1 MRRRYSRASAL
12 GGLVG
17 LIISVSIGVDV
28 AAAHPPGD
36 DQADV
41 EHAKED
47 LAGTSIEQIE
57 KQTLANA
64 AKIKKATGDTPGRQT
79 AEQRVANASVSAVAA
94 QDPGQG
100 GAWSPVVNT
109 DQAGKTGVVPIF
121 QAVLPNGKVLMWD
134 SVGQSA
140 PESMTNNTFT
150 RVQIWDPKANPAT
163 TVRKD
168 VPNYNIFCAGYTQL
182 ANGNVLVVGGNKN
195 AALDGIVQTHIFDWR
210 KEELGQQPWSRGPDM
225 AAERWYPAVQA
236 LGNNEAVI
244 VGGGPAVPEVYQ
256 TNKTLRRLTKAS
268 GYSDRLYPFLTTRPD
283 GKVQL
288 MGPPGQMNT
297 INTSGTGAITAT
309 QTRDN
314 INRTYGAFAT
324 YDVGRSSTGE
334 EYAKALVAGGGD
346 ITEGGQTHV
355 PTKTARVVNIKDSST
370 TVDATIPSMSVGRR
384 QHNLTILADGSV
396 LATGG
401 MSRATN
407 ANVDLNNPVFAAERW
422 DPSTKTWTV
431 LSSAARVRQ
440 YHSSATLLPDG
451 RVLTGGGGVCASC
464 VSAGYLQKNI
474 EYFEPP
480 YLFKKDGSGQKA
492 TRPVIDDVPSTA
504 TYGQDFE
511 ISSAQADSI
520 AKVGLVRLGA
530 ATHSQDQG
538 QRYVPLDIDVSDGTV
553 TATAPATS
561 NIAPAGYYM
570 LFIIDNAGV
579 PSVAKMIQVQH
590 KPPVKGASSDFD
602 GDGFS
607 DAVVAD
613 PYADPVVSSTPVA
626 DAGQVTVRYGNG
638 STLGGGDVDTL
649 VQGSGG
655 VGNTASAEDRFGSTV
670 AAADLDN
677 DGFTDLLVGTPYED
691 IGGRADSGLAQVIWG
706 SSGGL
711 GGGRASTQLTQSSFG
726 RTPAAGDQLGY
737 ALDASNELSADL
749 PMVAV
754 GVPGGNVSGQNDAG
768 WAGFFAAGLN
778 DPRAVDQDSAGIP
791 GAAEVGD
798 RFGEAITLGL
808 MAGTSS
814 RVDAAVGTPG
824 EDLGSGTSQITNSG
838 AFTIINDLYTGV
850 VAGQSYDQNS
860 PNVSGTAENNDAF
873 GKVLDSVRAG
883 NTTHVAVGIPSEDI
897 GSAADA
903 GSVQLFSSTGT
914 TMTPGVGLTQ
924 DITNVADTSEAGDQF
939 GRRLVLAPP
948 GLSDTKTRLAVS
960 APYEDISAAADA
972 GLVQSFPLDD
982 LGAEV
987 TYDQDKVIANT
998 QIEGSVA
1005 ANDHFGEG
1013 LGFVAGTAERSI
1025 LIGVP
1030 DDVEFSSGI
1039 VHVIPLPAGPP
1050 RSWRPGVGGVPST
1063 GADRFGGAA
1072 GGEVQQ

>member
-17 LIISVSIGVDV
+17 LILSLSIGVDV

-36 DQADV
+36 DQAGV
-41 EHAKED
+41 EHAKQD

-79 AEQRVANASVSAVAA
+79 AEQEVPNARVSAAAA

-100 GAWSPVVNT
+100 GAWSSPVNT

-134 SVGQSA
+134 SVGQTA
-140 PESMTNNTFT
+140 PESMPNNTFT
-150 RVQIWDPKANPAT
+150 RVQIWDPKTNPAT

-225 AAERWYPAVQA
+225 AAARWYPAVQA

-256 TNKTLRRLTKAS
+256 TNNTLRRLTNAS
-268 GYSDRLYPFLTTRPD
+268 GYSDRLYAFLTTRPD
-283 GKVQL
+283 GQVQL

-314 INRTYGAFAT
+314 INRTYGGFAT
-324 YDVGRSSTGE
+324 YDVGRSASGE
-334 EYAKALVAGGGD
+334 EYAKVLVAGGGD
-346 ITEGGQTHV
+346 ITEGGQTRV
-355 PTKTARVVNIKDSST
+355 PTKTARVVNVNGGST
-370 TVDATIPSMSVGRR
+370 TVNSTASMSVGRR
-384 QHNLTILADGSV
+384 QHNITVLADGSV

-422 DPSTKTWTV
+422 DPATGAWTV

-480 YLFKKDGSGQKA
+480 YLFKQDGSGQKA
-492 TRPVIDDVPSTA
+492 TRPVIEDAPSTA
-504 TYGQDFE
+504 IYGQDFE

-538 QRYVPLDIDVSDGTV
+538 QRYVPLDVDTEGDSI
-553 TATAPATS
+553 TATAPETS

-590 KPPVKGASSDFD
+590 KPSVKGASSDFD

-613 PYADPVVSSTPVA
+613 PYADPVVSSTPVV
-626 DAGQVTVRYGNG
+626 DAGQLTVLYGNS

-655 VGNTASAEDRFGSTV
+655 VGNTASAGDRFGTTV

-677 DGFTDLLVGTPYED
+677 DGYTDLLVGTPYED
-691 IGGRADSGLAQVIWG
+691 ISGQADSGLAQVIWG

-711 GGGRASTQLTQSSFG
+711 GEGKASTQLTQSSFG
-726 RTPAAGDQLGY
+726 RTAVAGDQLGY
-737 ALDASNELSADL
+737 ALDASNELSADS

-768 WAGFFAAGLN
+768 WTGFFAAGLN

-824 EDLGSGTSQITNSG
+824 EDLGSGTSQITNAG

-850 VAGQSYDQNS
+850 VAGQAYDQNS
-860 PNVSGTAENNDAF
+860 TNVPGTAENNDAF
-873 GKVLDSVRAG
+873 GQVMDSVRAG

-924 DITNVADTSEAGDQF
+924 DITNVADISEAGDQF

-960 APYEDISAAADA
+960 APYEDLPAGADA
-972 GLVQSFPLDD
+972 GLVQIFPLDD

-987 TYDQDKVIANT
+987 TYDQDKEIGGT
-998 QIEGSVA
+998 QIEGRAA

-1039 VHVIPLPAGPP
+1039 VHVLPLPSGPP
-1050 RSWRPGVGGVPST
+1050 RSWRPGVDGVPPT

>member
-1 MRRRYSRASAL
+1 MRRRYWRTSAL
-12 GGLVG
+12 AGLLGV
-17 LIISVSIGVDV
+17 ITSVSTGIGIAV
-28 AAAHPPGD
+28 AHPGD
-36 DQADV
+36 GDETDT

-47 LAGTSIEQIE
+47 LASTSIEKIE

-64 AKIKKATGDTPGRQT
+64 AKIKKATGDTPGRRT
-79 AEQRVANASVSAVAA
+79 AEQSVPNASISAAA
-94 QDPGQG
+94 AADAGQG
-100 GAWSPVVNT
+100 GAWSQVVNT

-134 SVGQSA
+134 SVGQGA

-150 RVQIWDPKANPAT
+150 RAQVWDPNASPPT

-182 ANGNVLVVGGNKN
+182 ANGNVLVAGGNKN

-210 KEELGQQPWSRGPDM
+210 KEELGQMPWSRGPDM
-225 AAERWYPAVQA
+225 AAARWYPAVQA
-236 LGNNEAVI
+236 LGNDEAVI
-244 VGGGPAVPEVYQ
+244 VGGGPTVPEVYQ
-256 TNKTLRRLTKAS
+256 TDGKLRRLSNAS
-268 GYSDRLYPFLTTRPD
+268 GYSDRLYAFLTTRPD
-283 GKVQL
+283 GQVQL
-288 MGPPGQMNT
+288 TGPPGQMNT

-314 INRTYGAFAT
+314 INRTYGGFAT
-324 YDVGRSSTGE
+324 YEVGDD
-334 EYAKALVAGGGD
+334 YAKVLVAGGGD
-346 ITEGGQTHV
+346 ITEGTQTHV
-355 PTKTARVVNIKDSST
+355 PTKTARVVNITGGST
-370 TVDATIPSMSVGRR
+370 TVDSTIASMSVGRR

-407 ANVDLNNPVFAAERW
+407 ANADLNNPVFAAERW

-464 VSAGYLQKNI
+464 VSVGYLEKNI

-492 TRPVIDDVPSTA
+492 TRPVITSAPSTA
-504 TYGQDFE
+504 TYGQDFD
-511 ISSAQADSI
+511 ISSAQAGSI

-538 QRYVPLDIDVSDGTV
+538 QRYVPLSVTPGGTN
-553 TATAPATS
+553 TIRATAPKTS

-570 LFIIDNAGV
+570 LFIVDNAGV
-579 PSVAKMIQVQH
+579 PSVAKMIQLQP
-590 KPPVKGASSDFD
+590 KPAVKGASSDFN

-613 PYADPVVSSTPVA
+613 PYADPGGVA
-626 DAGQVTVRYGNG
+626 DAGRVTVLYGN
-638 STLGGGDVDTL
+638 SSALGGGSVDTL
-649 VQGSGG
+649 VQGSGT
-655 VGNTASAEDRFGSTV
+655 VGNTASAGDRFGSTL

-677 DGFTDLLVGTPYED
+677 DGYTDLLVGTPYED
-691 IGGRADSGLAQVIWG
+691 ISGQADSGLAQVIWG
-706 SSGGL
+706 SSSGL
-711 GGGRASTQLTQSSFG
+711 GKSRASTQLTQVSFG
-726 RTPAAGDQLGY
+726 RTAAAGDQLGS
-737 ALDASNELSADL
+737 AIDASNELGADL
-749 PMVAV
+749 PMLAV

-768 WAGFFAAGLN
+768 WVGFFAAGLN
-778 DPRAVDQDSAGIP
+778 DPRAVDQESAGIP
-791 GAAEVGD
+791 GAAEAGD

-808 MAGTSS
+808 IAGTST

-824 EDLGSGTSQITNSG
+824 EDLGSGTSAITNGG

-850 VAGQSYDQNS
+850 VAGQAYDQNS
-860 PNVSGTAENNDAF
+860 SAVPGTPENNDAF
-873 GKVLDSVRAG
+873 GQVLDSVRVG
-883 NTTHVAVGIPSEDI
+883 STTHLAVGIPSEDI

-903 GSVQLFSSTGT
+903 GSVQLFTSTGT
-914 TMTPGVGLTQ
+914 TITPGTGLTQ

-960 APYEDISAAADA
+960 APFEDDATAGADA
-972 GLVQSFPLDD
+972 GLVQIFPLDD
-982 LGAEV
+982 LGSEA
-987 TYDQDKVIANT
+987 TYTQNSKGADDQPL
-998 QIEGSVA
+998 EGTAA

-1013 LGFVAGTAERSI
+1013 LGFVAGTAERS
-1025 LIGVP
+1025 LLVGVP
-1030 DDVEFSSGI
+1030 DDVEFSDGI
-1039 VHVIPLPAGPP
+1039 VNLVPLTGGST
-1050 RSWRPGVGGVPST
+1050 RSWRPGVGGVPPT